1 MSQKGFALG
10 TLILIIT
17 VFLGF
22 VALFTY
28 FETIKDNPAK
38 AFQSSAIDSKKV
50 FEEKNKIRMSSK
62 DKNGN
67 PMSTAGMAISNP
79 ASEYCIKV
87 GGTLQT
93 ETRGDGGE
101 YNVCN
106 FEDDQSCEEW
116 ALYKKDCPAGGVKTV
131 GYDTIEEVYCAQI
144 GGETIAAPNSKCTL
158 PDGQICSNKALYNGK
173 CPSD

>member
-10 TLILIIT
+10 TLILIVS

-22 VALFTY
+22 VALFWY

-38 AFQSSAIDSKKV
+38 AFQSTPLDSKKI
-50 FEEKNKIRMSSK
+50 FEEKNKVRMSGK
-62 DKNGN
+62 NKNGN
-67 PMSTAGMAISNP
+67 PLSTEGTTISNP

-101 YNVCN
+101 YNICN
-106 FEDDQSCEEW
+106 FEDNQSCEEW
-116 ALYKKDCPAGGVKTV
+116 ALYKKDCPAGGIKTV
-131 GYDTIEEVYCAQI
+131 GYDTPEEIYCVQI
-144 GGETIAAPNSKCTL
+144 GGETQAVPNSKCTL
-158 PDGQICSNKALYNGK
+158 PNGDICTNSDLYNGK
-173 CPSD
+173 CQ